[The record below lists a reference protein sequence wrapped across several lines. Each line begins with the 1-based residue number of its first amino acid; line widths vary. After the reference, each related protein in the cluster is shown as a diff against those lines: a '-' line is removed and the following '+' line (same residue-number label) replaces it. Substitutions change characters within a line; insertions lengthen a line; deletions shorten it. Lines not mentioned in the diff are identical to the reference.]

1 MEFTVSREF
10 SDFIISIKNRSTQDQ
25 IMYLS
30 IFVDSTDEE
39 LKKLYIEAAK
49 KHNTK
54 ILEDPHFYDAGF
66 DLYLPKNQNNSK
78 NIGDGTMFFGTGW
91 QDNDN
96 DIPVNKVDFNVKCCA
111 KMFLGDKNRFTPF
124 YKNRFTPFYTY
135 ARSSLS
141 KTPLR
146 LANNQGIIDAGY
158 RGSLIG
164 MFDCI
169 YNDDTSD
176 DREFDY
182 YMEKYTRMLQICAPG
197 LVPIYVNIVDSF
209 EELGPST
216 SRGSGGFGSTGK

>member
-1 MEFTVSREF
+1 MEFTVSPDF
-10 SDFIISIKNRSTQDQ
+10 SDFMISIKNRSTQDQ

-39 LKKLYIEAAK
+39 LKKLYIEAAQ

-66 DLYLPKNQNNSK
+66 DLYLPKNQNN
-78 NIGDGTMFFGTGW
+78 GDGTMFFGTKW
-91 QDNDN
+91 QENS
-96 DIPVNKVDFNVKCCA
+96 IHVNKVDFNVKCCA
-111 KMFLGDKNRFTPF
+111 KMFLGD
-124 YKNRFTPFYTY
+124 KNRFTPFYTY

-164 MFDCI
+164 MFDCM
-169 YNDDTSD
+169 YNDTSD
-176 DREFDY
+176 AREFDY

-197 LVPIYVNIVDSF
+197 LVPIYVNIVDKF

>member
-1 MEFTVSREF
+1 MEFTVSPDF
-10 SDFIISIKNRSTQDQ
+10 SDFMISIKNRSTQDQ

-39 LKKLYIEAAK
+39 LKKLYIEAAQ

-66 DLYLPKNQNNSK
+66 DLYLPKNQHN
-78 NIGDGTMFFGTGW
+78 GDGTMFFGTKW
-91 QDNDN
+91 QENS
-96 DIPVNKVDFNVKCCA
+96 IHVNKVDFNVKCCA
-111 KMFLGDKNRFTPF
+111 KMFLGD
-124 YKNRFTPFYTY
+124 KNRFTPFYTY

-164 MFDCI
+164 MFDCM
-169 YNDDTSD
+169 YNDTSD
-176 DREFDY
+176 AREFDY
-182 YMEKYTRMLQICAPG
+182 YMEVNDRLIQICAPG
-197 LVPIYVNIVDSF
+197 LVPIYVNIVDKF